1 MGSKYSPSTSRKP
14 SLQSVQF
21 AMKFTSSVVLTV
33 TVSLFAAMA
42 SASIILPSSLTKR
55 ECGEEAEFCLQTTG
69 TMGCC
74 PDFVCSPAVNGIPF
88 GGTCVPN
95 TTDDD

>member
-1 MGSKYSPSTSRKP
+1 M
-14 SLQSVQF
+14 
-21 AMKFTSSVVLTV
+21 
-33 TVSLFAAMA
+33 
-42 SASIILPSSLTKR
+42 LPSSLTKR

-88 GGTCVPN
+88 GGVRISFIIRLFTFEYLRVPSRHACP
-95 TTDDD
+95 TRLTMTEEKVLGSSY